1 MKRKIVSVLLC
12 TAMVLGSLG
21 MGVCAE
27 EGEERTMTFLH
38 WRTEDKA
45 AFEELARQYEELNP
59 GLHIEIEIVPSED
72 YAKTLI
78 MRAQGGEAS
87 DVFAVNPDGDF
98 GSEIATGALM
108 ELNDCEEI
116 LDNFSEDALGAGTR
130 DGKIYAVVQT
140 TNPLAIYYNKAI
152 FEEYGLEVPTTVE
165 EFMNVCETLKENGV
179 TPMAQGAGESWMPE
193 FLIEGILANS
203 MEDTSLFATGNLMD
217 DPGFVEAVQIAKDI
231 FDNGYILEGSSGISE
246 ESLLTGFAVGNY
258 AMISTGTWSMST
270 IRSIDETID
279 FGVFN
284 MPGSKG
290 TTKGVSNTG
299 VLNSLFDI
307 LGLGFLKQNWLGD
320 ENVAMFSIALVQI
333 WQWVGFEMVI
343 FMAGL
348 NNIPQDYYEVAKVSG
363 ATYFQTLFRVVIPQM
378 EPTILTAGVLTTVGC
393 FKVFDLVY
401 IMTSGGPVHATEVIA
416 KLIYDYA
423 FSYGKMGLA
432 SALSVILLAVIMFV
446 GFGQMY
452 LLRDKE

>member
-1 MKRKIVSVLLC
+1 MNKKYRKR
-12 TAMVLGSLG
+12 
-21 MGVCAE
+21 
-27 EGEERTMTFLH
+27 
-38 WRTEDKA
+38 
-45 AFEELARQYEELNP
+45 
-59 GLHIEIEIVPSED
+59 EI
-72 YAKTLI
+72 
-78 MRAQGGEAS
+78 Q
-87 DVFAVNPDGDF
+87 
-98 GSEIATGALM
+98 
-108 ELNDCEEI
+108 
-116 LDNFSEDALGAGTR
+116 
-130 DGKIYAVVQT
+130 
-140 TNPLAIYYNKAI
+140 
-152 FEEYGLEVPTTVE
+152 YGLFVLPAFIIFLIFFFLPVLQ
-165 EFMNVCETLKENGV
+165 TLGYSV
-179 TPMAQGAGESWMPE
+179 TDRKMIPDNTQFVGIQNFVTLFTDTPE
-193 FLIEGILANS
+193 FFIALKNNIFFTVVVTALQSLIAFILALVLDQKLRGRNFFRTYFFAPVVIS
-203 MEDTSLFATGNLMD
+203 SVAVSLIWAFMF
-217 DPGFVEAVQIAKDI
+217 DP
-231 FDNGYILEGSSGISE
+231 
-246 ESLLTGFAVGNY
+246 
-258 AMISTGTWSMST
+258 
-270 IRSIDETID
+270 
-279 FGVFN
+279 
-284 MPGSKG
+284 
-290 TTKGVSNTG
+290 NTG

-378 EPTILTAGVLTTVGC
+378 KPTILTAGVLTTVGC

>member
-1 MKRKIVSVLLC
+1 MNKKYRKR
-12 TAMVLGSLG
+12 
-21 MGVCAE
+21 
-27 EGEERTMTFLH
+27 
-38 WRTEDKA
+38 
-45 AFEELARQYEELNP
+45 
-59 GLHIEIEIVPSED
+59 EI
-72 YAKTLI
+72 
-78 MRAQGGEAS
+78 Q
-87 DVFAVNPDGDF
+87 
-98 GSEIATGALM
+98 
-108 ELNDCEEI
+108 
-116 LDNFSEDALGAGTR
+116 
-130 DGKIYAVVQT
+130 
-140 TNPLAIYYNKAI
+140 
-152 FEEYGLEVPTTVE
+152 YGLFVLPACIIFLIFFFLPVLQ
-165 EFMNVCETLKENGV
+165 TLGYSV
-179 TPMAQGAGESWMPE
+179 TDRKMIPDNTQFVGIQNFVTLFTDTPE
-193 FLIEGILANS
+193 FFIALKNNIFFTVVVTVLQSLIAFILALVLDQKLRGRNFFRTYFFAPVVIS
-203 MEDTSLFATGNLMD
+203 SVAVSLIWAFMF
-217 DPGFVEAVQIAKDI
+217 DP
-231 FDNGYILEGSSGISE
+231 
-246 ESLLTGFAVGNY
+246 
-258 AMISTGTWSMST
+258 
-270 IRSIDETID
+270 
-279 FGVFN
+279 
-284 MPGSKG
+284 
-290 TTKGVSNTG
+290 NTG

-378 EPTILTAGVLTTVGC
+378 KPTILTAGVLTTVGC

>member
-1 MKRKIVSVLLC
+1 MIPDNTQFVGIQNFV
-12 TAMVLGSLG
+12 
-21 MGVCAE
+21 
-27 EGEERTMTFLH
+27 
-38 WRTEDKA
+38 
-45 AFEELARQYEELNP
+45 
-59 GLHIEIEIVPSED
+59 
-72 YAKTLI
+72 TLFT
-78 MRAQGGEAS
+78 
-87 DVFAVNPDGDF
+87 D
-98 GSEIATGALM
+98 T
-108 ELNDCEEI
+108 
-116 LDNFSEDALGAGTR
+116 
-130 DGKIYAVVQT
+130 
-140 TNPLAIYYNKAI
+140 
-152 FEEYGLEVPTTVE
+152 
-165 EFMNVCETLKENGV
+165 
-179 TPMAQGAGESWMPE
+179 PE
-193 FLIEGILANS
+193 FFIALKNNIFFTVVVTVLQSLIAFILALVLDQKLRGRNFFRTYFFAPVVIS
-203 MEDTSLFATGNLMD
+203 SVAVSLIWAFMF
-217 DPGFVEAVQIAKDI
+217 DP
-231 FDNGYILEGSSGISE
+231 
-246 ESLLTGFAVGNY
+246 
-258 AMISTGTWSMST
+258 
-270 IRSIDETID
+270 
-279 FGVFN
+279 
-284 MPGSKG
+284 
-290 TTKGVSNTG
+290 NTG

-378 EPTILTAGVLTTVGC
+378 KPTILTAGVLTTVGC

>member
-1 MKRKIVSVLLC
+1 
-12 TAMVLGSLG
+12 
-21 MGVCAE
+21 
-27 EGEERTMTFLH
+27 
-38 WRTEDKA
+38 
-45 AFEELARQYEELNP
+45 
-59 GLHIEIEIVPSED
+59 
-72 YAKTLI
+72 
-78 MRAQGGEAS
+78 
-87 DVFAVNPDGDF
+87 
-98 GSEIATGALM
+98 
-108 ELNDCEEI
+108 
-116 LDNFSEDALGAGTR
+116 
-130 DGKIYAVVQT
+130 
-140 TNPLAIYYNKAI
+140 
-152 FEEYGLEVPTTVE
+152 
-165 EFMNVCETLKENGV
+165 
-179 TPMAQGAGESWMPE
+179 
-193 FLIEGILANS
+193 
-203 MEDTSLFATGNLMD
+203 
-217 DPGFVEAVQIAKDI
+217 
-231 FDNGYILEGSSGISE
+231 
-246 ESLLTGFAVGNY
+246 
-258 AMISTGTWSMST
+258 MST
-270 IRSIDETID
+270 IWSIDETID

-378 EPTILTAGVLTTVGC
+378 KPTILTAGVLTTVGC

>member
-1 MKRKIVSVLLC
+1 MNKKYRKR
-12 TAMVLGSLG
+12 
-21 MGVCAE
+21 
-27 EGEERTMTFLH
+27 
-38 WRTEDKA
+38 
-45 AFEELARQYEELNP
+45 
-59 GLHIEIEIVPSED
+59 EI
-72 YAKTLI
+72 
-78 MRAQGGEAS
+78 Q
-87 DVFAVNPDGDF
+87 
-98 GSEIATGALM
+98 
-108 ELNDCEEI
+108 
-116 LDNFSEDALGAGTR
+116 
-130 DGKIYAVVQT
+130 
-140 TNPLAIYYNKAI
+140 
-152 FEEYGLEVPTTVE
+152 YGLFVLPAFIIFLIFFFLPVLQ
-165 EFMNVCETLKENGV
+165 TLGYSV
-179 TPMAQGAGESWMPE
+179 TDRKMIPDNTQFVGIQNFVTLFTDTPE
-193 FLIEGILANS
+193 FFIALKNNIFFTVVVTVLQSLIAFILALVLDQKLRGRNFFRTYFFAPVVIS
-203 MEDTSLFATGNLMD
+203 SVAVSLIWAFMF
-217 DPGFVEAVQIAKDI
+217 DP
-231 FDNGYILEGSSGISE
+231 
-246 ESLLTGFAVGNY
+246 
-258 AMISTGTWSMST
+258 
-270 IRSIDETID
+270 
-279 FGVFN
+279 
-284 MPGSKG
+284 
-290 TTKGVSNTG
+290 NTG

-378 EPTILTAGVLTTVGC
+378 KPTILTAGVLTTVGC

>member
-1 MKRKIVSVLLC
+1 MNKKYRKR
-12 TAMVLGSLG
+12 
-21 MGVCAE
+21 
-27 EGEERTMTFLH
+27 
-38 WRTEDKA
+38 
-45 AFEELARQYEELNP
+45 
-59 GLHIEIEIVPSED
+59 EI
-72 YAKTLI
+72 
-78 MRAQGGEAS
+78 Q
-87 DVFAVNPDGDF
+87 
-98 GSEIATGALM
+98 
-108 ELNDCEEI
+108 
-116 LDNFSEDALGAGTR
+116 
-130 DGKIYAVVQT
+130 
-140 TNPLAIYYNKAI
+140 
-152 FEEYGLEVPTTVE
+152 YGLFVLPAFIIFLIFFFFPVLQ
-165 EFMNVCETLKENGV
+165 TLGYSV
-179 TPMAQGAGESWMPE
+179 TDRKMIPDNTQFVGIQNFVTLFTDTPE
-193 FLIEGILANS
+193 FFIALKNNIFFTVVVTVLQSLIAFILALVLDQKLRGRNFFRTYFFAPVVIS
-203 MEDTSLFATGNLMD
+203 SVAVSLIWAFMF
-217 DPGFVEAVQIAKDI
+217 DP
-231 FDNGYILEGSSGISE
+231 
-246 ESLLTGFAVGNY
+246 
-258 AMISTGTWSMST
+258 
-270 IRSIDETID
+270 
-279 FGVFN
+279 
-284 MPGSKG
+284 
-290 TTKGVSNTG
+290 NTG

-378 EPTILTAGVLTTVGC
+378 KPTILTAGVLTTVGC

>member
-1 MKRKIVSVLLC
+1 MNKKYRKR
-12 TAMVLGSLG
+12 
-21 MGVCAE
+21 
-27 EGEERTMTFLH
+27 
-38 WRTEDKA
+38 
-45 AFEELARQYEELNP
+45 
-59 GLHIEIEIVPSED
+59 EI
-72 YAKTLI
+72 
-78 MRAQGGEAS
+78 Q
-87 DVFAVNPDGDF
+87 
-98 GSEIATGALM
+98 
-108 ELNDCEEI
+108 
-116 LDNFSEDALGAGTR
+116 
-130 DGKIYAVVQT
+130 
-140 TNPLAIYYNKAI
+140 
-152 FEEYGLEVPTTVE
+152 YGLFVLPAFIIFLIFFFLPVLQ
-165 EFMNVCETLKENGV
+165 TLGYSV
-179 TPMAQGAGESWMPE
+179 TDRKMIPDNTQFVGIQNFVTLFTDTPE
-193 FLIEGILANS
+193 FFIALKNNIFFTVVVTVLQSLISFILALVLDQKLRGRNFFRTYFFAPVVIS
-203 MEDTSLFATGNLMD
+203 SVAVSLIWAFMF
-217 DPGFVEAVQIAKDI
+217 DP
-231 FDNGYILEGSSGISE
+231 
-246 ESLLTGFAVGNY
+246 
-258 AMISTGTWSMST
+258 
-270 IRSIDETID
+270 
-279 FGVFN
+279 
-284 MPGSKG
+284 
-290 TTKGVSNTG
+290 NTG

-378 EPTILTAGVLTTVGC
+378 KPTILTAGVLTTVGC

>member
-1 MKRKIVSVLLC
+1 MNKKYRKR
-12 TAMVLGSLG
+12 
-21 MGVCAE
+21 
-27 EGEERTMTFLH
+27 
-38 WRTEDKA
+38 
-45 AFEELARQYEELNP
+45 
-59 GLHIEIEIVPSED
+59 EI
-72 YAKTLI
+72 
-78 MRAQGGEAS
+78 Q
-87 DVFAVNPDGDF
+87 
-98 GSEIATGALM
+98 
-108 ELNDCEEI
+108 
-116 LDNFSEDALGAGTR
+116 
-130 DGKIYAVVQT
+130 
-140 TNPLAIYYNKAI
+140 
-152 FEEYGLEVPTTVE
+152 YGLFVLPAFIIFLIFFFLPVLQ
-165 EFMNVCETLKENGV
+165 TLGYSV
-179 TPMAQGAGESWMPE
+179 TDRKMIPDNTQFVGIQNFVTLFTDTPE
-193 FLIEGILANS
+193 FFIALKNNIFFTVVVTVLQSLIAFILALVLDQKLRGRNFFRTYFFAPVVIS
-203 MEDTSLFATGNLMD
+203 SVAVSLIWAFMF
-217 DPGFVEAVQIAKDI
+217 DP
-231 FDNGYILEGSSGISE
+231 
-246 ESLLTGFAVGNY
+246 
-258 AMISTGTWSMST
+258 
-270 IRSIDETID
+270 
-279 FGVFN
+279 
-284 MPGSKG
+284 
-290 TTKGVSNTG
+290 NTG
-299 VLNSLFDI
+299 VLNSLFGI

-378 EPTILTAGVLTTVGC
+378 KPTILTAGVLTTVGC